1 MRPELQ
7 VLVLLPVVLV
17 VVSIIATR
25 LKTSPA
31 ILLVL
36 AGVVLALIPGLP
48 TVKLAPSLML
58 LFVLPP
64 VIYSSAVAMSWRE
77 FRFSIRPISLLAI
90 GCVAFTTWVAAAAAH
105 WLLGLPWPEGFVL
118 GAIVSPPDA
127 VAPLTL
133 ARRMGLPR
141 RLLVILEGEG
151 LANDATA
158 LVFYRFAVS
167 AVSIGAFS
175 LGAALASFAE
185 IAAGE
190 VLWGLAIGWS
200 VLKLRHWVRNPR
212 LEILLSVLTPFLA
225 YWPPQ
230 QAGGSG
236 VLATVTCGLYISWNG
251 LRLISAATRLQG
263 IFFWDFLIYCTEG
276 MLFLV
281 TGLQA
286 RALMGAFN
294 TYDSRQ
300 LLLAALLISAVI
312 IVARFVWMY
321 PATYL
326 PRWLSPALARA
337 DPAPPWQW
345 PFLLAYTGIR
355 GIVSLAAAL
364 AIPLTIESGE
374 AFPHRDL
381 ILFLTY
387 AVILV
392 TLVGQGLFLPLVIRA
407 LGLAN
412 AGRKELQVEKT
423 EEITARRKSI
433 EAALAYLDDPGKQAL
448 LGEAALPLRTVYRE
462 RLKHVASGEAG
473 GVDAAAAHANVVAQ
487 LLAIEREKMIE
498 LYRAGHL
505 KDEPR
510 LRIERDL
517 DLREAQLANLHVL
530 EELNPGAAAAS
541 PHDT

>member
-1 MRPELQ
+1 MSPELQ

-17 VVSIIATR
+17 GVSILASR
-25 LKTSPA
+25 FKTSPA

-36 AGVVLALIPGLP
+36 AGVLLALVPGLP
-48 TVKLAPSLML
+48 TVKLAPSFVL

-64 VIYSSAVAMSWRE
+64 VIYSSAVAMSWRD
-77 FRFSIRPISLLAI
+77 FRFSIRPISMLAI
-90 GCVAFTTWVAAAAAH
+90 GCVAFTTWAAAAAAH

-127 VAPLTL
+127 VAPLAL
-133 ARRMGLPR
+133 ARKMQLPR

-158 LVFYRFAVS
+158 LVFYRFAVA

-175 LGAALASFAE
+175 LKFALVNFAE
-185 IAAGE
+185 IAVGE
-190 VLWGLAIGWS
+190 VFWGLAVGWGI
-200 VLKLRHWVRNPR
+200 LKLRHWVRDPR

-251 LRLISAATRLQG
+251 LRLISAPTRLQG
-263 IFFWDFLIYCTEG
+263 IFFWDFLIYSTEG

-286 RALMGAFN
+286 RALLGAFN
-294 TYDSRQ
+294 TYGTWQ
-300 LLLAALLISAVI
+300 LVLPALLISGVI
-312 IVARFVWMY
+312 IMARFIWMY

-326 PRWLSPALARA
+326 PRWLSPALTRA

-364 AIPLTIESGE
+364 AIPLTIENGQ

-387 AVILV
+387 SVILV
-392 TLVGQGLFLPLVIRA
+392 TLVGQGLFLPMVIRA

-412 AGRKELQVEKT
+412 AGRRELDIEKI
-423 EEITARRKSI
+423 EEIAARRKAI
-433 EAALAYLDDPGKQAL
+433 EAALQYLDDSNQRGLVREDAL
-448 LGEAALPLRTVYRE
+448 QSLRTTYRE
-462 RLKHVASGEAG
+462 QLKHVESAG
-473 GVDAAAAHANVVAQ
+473 GTERPEAAIAHAGTLAQ
-487 LLAIEREKMIE
+487 LLAIERDKMVT
-498 LYRAGHL
+498 LYREGHL

-510 LRIERDL
+510 RRIERDL
-517 DLREAQLANLHVL
+517 DLREAALANLGML
-530 EELNPGAAAAS
+530 DKSG
-541 PHDT
+541 

>member
-1 MRPELQ
+1 MPPELQ

-17 VVSIIATR
+17 AVSVVASR

-36 AGVVLALIPGLP
+36 AGVLLALTPGLP
-48 TVKLAPSLML
+48 TVKLAPSFVL

-64 VIYSSAVAMSWRE
+64 VIYSSAVAMSWRD
-77 FRFSIRPISLLAI
+77 FRFSIRPISQLAI
-90 GCVAFTTWVAAAAAH
+90 GCVAFTTWAAAAAAH

-127 VAPLTL
+127 VAPLAL
-133 ARRMGLPR
+133 ARKMGLPR

-158 LVFYRFAVS
+158 LVFYRFAVV
-167 AVSIGAFS
+167 AVSVGAFS
-175 LGAALASFAE
+175 FGHAIVNFAE
-185 IAAGE
+185 IAVGE
-190 VLWGLAIGWS
+190 VLWGLGVGWGI
-200 VLKLRHWVRNPR
+200 LKFRHWVRDPR

-251 LRLISAATRLQG
+251 LRLIRAATRLQG

-276 MLFLV
+276 TLFLV

-286 RALMGAFN
+286 RALLDAFN
-294 TYDSRQ
+294 TYDTWQ
-300 LLLAALLISAVI
+300 LARSALLISVVI
-312 IVARFVWMY
+312 IIARFIWMY

-326 PRWLSPALARA
+326 PRWLFPALARK

-364 AIPLTIESGE
+364 AIPFTIENGQ

-387 AVILV
+387 SVILV
-392 TLVGQGLFLPLVIRA
+392 TLVGQGLFLPVVIRA
-407 LGLAN
+407 LGLVN
-412 AGRKELQVEKT
+412 AGRRELEIERA
-423 EEITARRKSI
+423 EEIAARRKAI
-433 EAALAYLDDPGKQAL
+433 EAALLYLDDSDKRAPVNADALQAL
-448 LGEAALPLRTVYRE
+448 RNAYRE
-462 RLKHVASGEAG
+462 RLTHVEAG
-473 GVDAAAAHANVVAQ
+473 GGDSGCPDAIPAHADLVAQ
-487 LLAIEREKMIE
+487 LLAIERDKMITLFRE
-498 LYRAGHL
+498 GHL

-510 LRIERDL
+510 RRIERDL
-517 DLREAQLANLHVL
+517 DLREAELANLGL
-530 EELNPGAAAAS
+530 LDDAKS
-541 PHDT
+541 

>member
-1 MRPELQ
+1 MRPEFQ

-17 VVSIIATR
+17 VVSIVASR

-36 AGVVLALIPGLP
+36 AGVLLALTPGLP
-48 TVKLAPSLML
+48 TVTLAPSFVL

-64 VIYSSAVAMSWRE
+64 VIYSSAVAMSWRD

-90 GCVAFTTWVAAAAAH
+90 GCVSFTTWAAAAAAH
-105 WLLGLPWPEGFVL
+105 WFLGLPWPEGFVL

-127 VAPLTL
+127 VAPLAL
-133 ARRMGLPR
+133 ARKMQLPR

-158 LVFYRFAVS
+158 LVFYRFAVV
-167 AVSIGAFS
+167 AVGVGAFS
-175 LGAALASFAE
+175 LGHALVNFAE

-190 VLWGLAIGWS
+190 VLWGLSVGWGI
-200 VLKLRHWVRNPR
+200 LKLRHWVRDPR
-212 LEILLSVLTPFLA
+212 LEILLSVLTPFLS

-251 LRLISAATRLQG
+251 LRLISAPTRLQG
-263 IFFWDFLIYCTEG
+263 VFFWDFLIYCTEG

-286 RALMGAFN
+286 RALLGAFN
-294 TYDSRQ
+294 TYETWQ
-300 LLLAALLISAVI
+300 LILSALLVSAVI

-364 AIPLTIESGE
+364 AIPLTIENGQ

-387 AVILV
+387 SVILV
-392 TLVGQGLFLPLVIRA
+392 TLVGQGLFLPVVIRT

-412 AGRKELQVEKT
+412 AGRRELSIEKAQ
-423 EEITARRKSI
+423 EIAARRKAI
-433 EAALAYLDDPGKQAL
+433 EAALLYLEEANKQAL
-448 LGEAALPLRTVYRE
+448 IREDALQSLRTTYRE
-462 RLKHVASGEAG
+462 RLKHVESGERGADLADAG
-473 GVDAAAAHANVVAQ
+473 GAHAHIAVQ
-487 LLAIEREKMIE
+487 LLAVERDKMIK
-498 LYRAGHL
+498 LYRQGHL

-510 LRIERDL
+510 RRIERDL
-517 DLREAQLANLHVL
+517 DLREAELANLDL
-530 EELNPGAAAAS
+530 LDDA
-541 PHDT
+541 T

>member
-1 MRPELQ
+1 
-7 VLVLLPVVLV
+7 
-17 VVSIIATR
+17 
-25 LKTSPA
+25 
-31 ILLVL
+31 
-36 AGVVLALIPGLP
+36 
-48 TVKLAPSLML
+48 
-58 LFVLPP
+58 
-64 VIYSSAVAMSWRE
+64 
-77 FRFSIRPISLLAI
+77 
-90 GCVAFTTWVAAAAAH
+90 
-105 WLLGLPWPEGFVL
+105 
-118 GAIVSPPDA
+118 
-127 VAPLTL
+127 
-133 ARRMGLPR
+133 MGLPR
-141 RLLVILEGEG
+141 RLLVVLEGEG

-158 LVFYRFAVS
+158 LVIYRFAVV
-167 AVSIGAFS
+167 AVSISSFS
-175 LGAALASFAE
+175 FGSALVSFAE

-190 VLWGLAIGWS
+190 VLWGLAVGWGM
-200 VLKLRHWVRNPR
+200 LRLRHWVRDPR

-286 RALMGAFN
+286 RALLGAFK
-294 TYDSRQ
+294 TYETWQ
-300 LLLAALLISAVI
+300 LALSALLISAVI
-312 IVARFVWMY
+312 IIARFVWMY
-321 PATYL
+321 PAIYL
-326 PRWLSPALARA
+326 PRLLSPALARI

-364 AIPLTIESGE
+364 AIPLTIENGQ

-387 AVILV
+387 SVILV
-392 TLVGQGLFLPLVIRA
+392 TLVGQGLLLPVVIRA

-412 AGRKELQVEKT
+412 AGRRELKIEKA
-423 EEITARRKSI
+423 EEIAARRKAI
-433 EAALAYLDDPGKQAL
+433 EAALLFLDEPNNRAL
-448 LGEAALPLRTVYRE
+448 MGEGAMGSLRTTYRE
-462 RLKHVASGEAG
+462 RLRHVESVGSEAG
-473 GVDAAAAHANVVAQ
+473 GPDVAAAHANVVAQ

-498 LYRAGHL
+498 LYRGGHL

-510 LRIERDL
+510 RRIERDL
-517 DLREAQLANLHVL
+517 DLRDAQLANLNL
-530 EELNPGAAAAS
+530 LDETRS
-541 PHDT
+541 

>member
-1 MRPELQ
+1 LNSRTEI
-7 VLVLLPVVLV
+7 LVLLPVVLV
-17 VVSIIATR
+17 AVSVVASR

-36 AGVVLALIPGLP
+36 TGVLLALVPGLP
-48 TVKLAPSLML
+48 TVNLAPQFVL

-64 VIYSSAVAMSWRE
+64 VIYSSAVAMSWRD
-77 FRFSIRPISLLAI
+77 FRFSIRPISMLAV
-90 GCVAFTTWVAAAAAH
+90 GCVAFTTGAAAAAAH
-105 WLLGLPWPEGFVL
+105 WLLGLTWPEGFVL

-127 VAPLTL
+127 VAPLAL
-133 ARRMGLPR
+133 ARKMGLPR

-158 LVFYRFAVS
+158 LVFYRLAVAAVS
-167 AVSIGAFS
+167 VGGFS
-175 LGAALASFAE
+175 LGHALVSFVE
-185 IAAGE
+185 IAVGE
-190 VLWGLAIGWS
+190 ILWGLLVGWGI
-200 VLKLRHWVRNPR
+200 LRLRQWIRDVR
-212 LEILLSVLTPFLA
+212 LEILLSVFTPFIA

-230 QAGGSG
+230 QLGGSG

-251 LRLISAATRLQG
+251 LRLISAPTRLQG
-263 IFFWDFLIYCTEG
+263 IFFWDFLIYSTEG

-286 RALMGAFN
+286 RTLLTAFRTYAASQLVVSALIVG
-294 TYDSRQ
+294 
-300 LLLAALLISAVI
+300 AVI
-312 IVARFVWMY
+312 IIARFVWMY

-326 PRWLSPALARA
+326 PRRLSPALARS

-364 AIPLTIESGE
+364 GLPLTIESGE

-387 AVILV
+387 AVILI
-392 TLVGQGLFLPLVIRA
+392 TLVVQGLFLPNVIRA

-412 AGRKELQVEKT
+412 AGQNESQIEKE
-423 EEITARRKSI
+423 EELAARRKAI
-433 EAALAYLDDPGKQAL
+433 EAALLDLDKICNERKYPDDAFQSV
-448 LGEAALPLRTVYRE
+448 RNMYRE
-462 RLKHVASGEAG
+462 RLKHAEHGSNETSSNEGYSAG
-473 GVDAAAAHANVVAQ
+473 HEDILRQ
-487 LLAIEREKMIE
+487 LLRTEREQMIE
-498 LYRAGHL
+498 LYRTGRL

-510 LRIERDL
+510 RRIELDL
-517 DLREAQLANLHVL
+517 DLREAQMANV
-530 EELNPGAAAAS
+530 AS
-541 PHDT
+541 P

>member
-1 MRPELQ
+1 MPRELQ
-7 VLVLLPVVLV
+7 VLTVLPVVLV
-17 VVSIIATR
+17 LVSIIASR
-25 LKTSPA
+25 LRTSPA

-36 AGVVLALIPGLP
+36 AGLLLALTPGLP
-48 TVKLAPSLML
+48 TVTLVPSFVL

-64 VIYSSAVAMSWRE
+64 VIYSSAVAMSWRD

-90 GCVAFTTWVAAAAAH
+90 GCVAFTTWAAAAAAH

-127 VAPLTL
+127 VAPLAL
-133 ARRMGLPR
+133 ARKMQLPR
-141 RLLVILEGEG
+141 RLLTILEGEG

-158 LVFYRFAVS
+158 LVFYRFAVV
-167 AVSIGAFS
+167 AVSVGAFS
-175 LGAALASFAE
+175 LGHALVNFAE
-185 IAAGE
+185 IVVGE
-190 VLWGLAIGWS
+190 IFWGLAVGWGI
-200 VLKLRHWVRNPR
+200 LKLRHWVRNPR
-212 LEILLSVLTPFLA
+212 LEILLSVLTPFLS

-236 VLATVTCGLYISWNG
+236 VLATIACGLYISWNG
-251 LRLISAATRLQG
+251 LRLISAPTRLQG

-286 RALMGAFN
+286 RTLLGAFH
-294 TYDSRQ
+294 TYETRQ
-300 LLLAALLISAVI
+300 LVASALLVSAVI

-326 PRWLSPALARA
+326 PRRLFSAIARV

-364 AIPLTIESGE
+364 AIPLTIENGQP
-374 AFPHRDL
+374 FPHRDL

-387 AVILV
+387 SVILV
-392 TLVGQGLFLPLVIRA
+392 TLVGQGLLLPVVIRA
-407 LGLAN
+407 LGLVN
-412 AGRKELQVEKT
+412 AGREEVRVEQAQ
-423 EEITARRKSI
+423 EIAARRAAI
-433 EAALAYLDDPGKQAL
+433 EAALLHLEDSNKQAL
-448 LGEAALPLRTVYRE
+448 LSENAYESLRTGYQQ
-462 RLKHVASGEAG
+462 RLKHVELA
-473 GVDAAAAHANVVAQ
+473 DAAADPAGAAHAGIAAQ
-487 LLAIEREKMIE
+487 LLAIERDKMIE
-498 LYRAGHL
+498 LFREGFL

-510 LRIERDL
+510 RRIERDL
-517 DLREAQLANLHVL
+517 DLREAELANLEVL
-530 EELNPGAAAAS
+530 ETGNLKIPNLP
-541 PHDT
+541 

>member
-1 MRPELQ
+1 MNARMEI
-7 VLVLLPVVLV
+7 LVLLPVVLV
-17 VVSIIATR
+17 VISIIASR

-48 TVKLAPSLML
+48 SVSLAPQLVL

-64 VIYSSAVAMSWRE
+64 VIYSAAVAMSWRD
-77 FRFSIRPISLLAI
+77 FRFSIRPISMLAV
-90 GCVAFTTWVAAAAAH
+90 GCVAFTTWAAAAAAH
-105 WLLGLPWPEGFVL
+105 WLIGLPWPEGFVL

-127 VAPLTL
+127 VAPLAL

-158 LVFYRFAVS
+158 LVFYRFAVA

-175 LGAALASFAE
+175 MSHALVSFAE
-185 IAAGE
+185 IAVGE
-190 VLWGLAIGWS
+190 VAWGLLVGWGI
-200 VLKLRHWVRNPR
+200 LALRRWTRDPR
-212 LEILLSVLTPFLA
+212 IEILLSVLTPFIA
-225 YWPPQ
+225 YWPPERL
-230 QAGGSG
+230 GGSG

-263 IFFWDFLIYCTEG
+263 IFFWDFLIYSTEG

-286 RALMGAFN
+286 RALIDAFN
-294 TYDSRQ
+294 NYAASQ
-300 LLLAALLISAVI
+300 LILSALIVSAAIV
-312 IVARFVWMY
+312 VARFVWMY

-326 PRWLSPALARA
+326 PRWISPSLARN

-364 AIPLTIESGE
+364 AIPLEIDNGA

-387 AVILV
+387 SVILV
-392 TLVGQGLFLPLVIRA
+392 TLVVQGLFLPVVIRA

-412 AGRKELQVEKT
+412 AGLRELQIEKR
-423 EEITARRKSI
+423 EELAARRKAV
-433 EAALAYLDDPGKQAL
+433 EAALLHLDQICAEKKYPADTFQS
-448 LGEAALPLRTVYRE
+448 LRSAYRE
-462 RLKHVASGEAG
+462 RLKHIDYGSDPRNQGLIASHL
-473 GVDAAAAHANVVAQ
+473 DVVAQ
-487 LLAIEREKMIE
+487 VLAIEREQMIQ
-498 LYRAGHL
+498 LYRSGNL

-510 LRIERDL
+510 RRMERDL
-517 DLREAQLANLHVL
+517 DLREAQIANLHLL
-530 EELNPGAAAAS
+530 E
-541 PHDT
+541 